1 MHKRSLNFKN
11 QYFDSKVKTLGDLQ
25 TILRGNIQ
33 KIVNYNMKNGIRE
46 ATAGDLNDSLDY
58 QNLEGYESIKTAK
71 NRQNMYE
78 K

>member
-11 QYFDSKVKTLGDLQ
+11 QYFDSKVKTLGDIQ

-33 KIVNYNMKNGIRE
+33 KIVNYNIKNGIRE
-46 ATAGDLNDSLDY
+46 ANAQDLNDSLDY
-58 QNLEGYESIKTAK
+58 QNLNEYESIKTAE